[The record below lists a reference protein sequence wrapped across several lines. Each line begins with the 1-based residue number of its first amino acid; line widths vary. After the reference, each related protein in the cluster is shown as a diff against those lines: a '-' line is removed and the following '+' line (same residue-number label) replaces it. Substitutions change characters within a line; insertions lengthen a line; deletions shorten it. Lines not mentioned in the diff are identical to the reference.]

1 MFLQLRRQLLFLRNS
16 VDAYDS
22 GCIEESIRVAVVIRV
37 LLHDAR
43 YKSLLHAIGKKESLK
58 LVTTAA
64 SIPEGQIE
72 NYKAE
77 FTSCD
82 FLRRMTF
89 SDDFE
94 YDPVSEG
101 EPEVSCD
108 DWWLQPVYFRNGM
121 IFNRKDVVL
130 AAANKDGGA
139 HVSEPDTNLNAL
151 KEPVWT
157 KREISADGE
166 VRLTPLDNHH
176 FRILRRLGDEILM
189 SKDLIALSN
198 QSK

>member
-16 VDAYDS
+16 VDSYDS
-22 GCIEESIRVAVVIRV
+22 GCIEESIRIAVVIRV

-43 YKSLLHAIGKKESLK
+43 YESLLHAMGKKDSLK
-58 LVTTAA
+58 LVTTAV
-64 SIPEGQIE
+64 SIPAGQLE
-72 NYKAE
+72 TYTAE

-89 SDDFE
+89 SDDFA
-94 YDPVSEG
+94 YDPVPEG

-108 DWWLQPVYFRNGM
+108 DWWLQPVYLRNGM
-121 IFNRKDVVL
+121 ILTRKDVVL

-139 HVSEPDTNLNAL
+139 HVSEPDTSLNAL
-151 KEPVWT
+151 KEAVWT

-166 VRLTPLDNHH
+166 IRLTPLDNHH
-176 FRILRRLGDEILM
+176 FRILRRLGDELLM
-189 SKDLIALSN
+189 SKELIALSN
-198 QSK
+198 ESQ